1 MIKFENCSIGS
12 VHAITV
18 EAGASAVIHIGGSN
32 DSAAY
37 RSRSESGNKKR
48 CPITVTT
55 TQRTEWAT
63 KMSNGGNK
71 AACPEGWET
80 ETFFSP
86 NAFVGGQIPTGLTVG
101 DPIFFWKPGCTAES
115 CPAGFEAV
123 YLSEDSQ
130 AVMVIV
136 PASTSAEAGVEED
149 DGNLEEETPEE
160 EAAIPPA
167 PEVEAPFDTSTDESE
182 LEEED

>member
-37 RSRSESGNKKR
+37 RSRSESGSRKR
-48 CPITVTT
+48 CPINVTT

-63 KMSNGGNK
+63 KMSNGGK
-71 AACPEGWET
+71 KTCPEGWET

-86 NAFVGGQIPTGLTVG
+86 NAFTNGEIPQGLTKG
-101 DPIFFWKPGCTAES
+101 DAIFFWKPGCTAES

-136 PASTSAEAGVEED
+136 PASNSPEVEVEEEEED
-149 DGNLEEETPEE
+149 LEEETPEE
-160 EAAIPPA
+160 ETVIPPA
-167 PEVEAPFDTSTDESE
+167 PEAEAPFHTSTDESE

>member
-37 RSRSESGNKKR
+37 RSRSESGSKKR
-48 CPITVTT
+48 FPLTVTRD
-55 TQRTEWAT
+55 QRTGWAT
-63 KMSNGGNK
+63 EMSNGGK
-71 AACPEGWET
+71 ATCPEGWET
-80 ETFFSP
+80 ETFSSP
-86 NAFVGGQIPTGLTVG
+86 NAFEDGQIPEGLQRG
-101 DPIFFWKPGCTAES
+101 DAIFFWKSGCGVDS
-115 CPAGFEAV
+115 CPAGFKAV
-123 YLSEDSQ
+123 YLSEDSL

-136 PASTSAEAGVEED
+136 PISTSEGAEVDEEES
-149 DGNLEEETPEE
+149 GLEEENPEE
-160 EAAIPPA
+160 EVAIPPA
-167 PEVEAPFDTSTDESE
+167 PEVTAPFDASTEESE

>member
-37 RSRSESGNKKR
+37 RSRSESGNRKR

-71 AACPEGWET
+71 TCPEGWET
-80 ETFFSP
+80 ETFFSS
-86 NAFVGGQIPTGLTVG
+86 NAFTGGQIPRGLTKG
-101 DPIFFWKPGCTAES
+101 DAIFFWKSGCTAES

-136 PASTSAEAGVEED
+136 PASNSAEVEVEEED
-149 DGNLEEETPEE
+149 NLEEETPEE
-160 EAAIPPA
+160 ETPIPPA
-167 PEVEAPFDTSTDESE
+167 PEAEVPFDTSADESE

>member
-37 RSRSESGNKKR
+37 RSRSESGSKKR
-48 CPITVTT
+48 CPINVTPN
-55 TQRTEWAT
+55 QRTEWAT
-63 KMSNGGNK
+63 KMSNGGD
-71 AACPEGWET
+71 ATCPEGWEA

-86 NAFVGGQIPTGLTVG
+86 NAFVGGQIPAGLAVG
-101 DPIFFWKPGCTAES
+101 DVIFFWKSGCTAES

-136 PASTSAEAGVEED
+136 PASNSAEVEVEEED
-149 DGNLEEETPEE
+149 NLEEETPEE
-160 EAAIPPA
+160 ETAIPPA
-167 PEVEAPFDTSTDESE
+167 PEAEAAFNASADESE

>member
-12 VHAITV
+12 VHAITI

-32 DSAAY
+32 DSAVY
-37 RSRSESGNKKR
+37 RSRSESSSRKR
-48 CPITVTT
+48 CPLKVTA

-63 KMSNGGNK
+63 MMSNGGD
-71 AACPEGWET
+71 ATCPEGWEA

-86 NAFVGGQIPTGLTVG
+86 NAFTGGQVPQGLAKG
-101 DPIFFWKPGCTAES
+101 DAIFFWKPGCTAES
-115 CPAGFEAV
+115 CPAGFKAV

-136 PASTSAEAGVEED
+136 PASNSAEVEVEEED
-149 DGNLEEETPEE
+149 NLEEETPEE
-160 EAAIPPA
+160 ETAIAPA
-167 PEVEAPFDTSTDESE
+167 PEAEVPFDTSTDESE